1 METNEDNNE
10 ALSQIETMLNGNKKK
25 PRKHGFFS
33 RKPAKVKEETK
44 VRVKT
49 IVDIPP
55 LVNARRNVG
64 NNDLL
69 KAAIQGKN
77 EAQKDIERYFDINL
91 DENIPAMASIAKLMR
106 SNNFELSFEAMVDR
120 NTFEAETSR
129 ISGAEEKDM
138 KLMTLKKFSMY
149 IFDIYLPAM
158 YSQSEDIDGTSVI
171 SLLTDIYNY
180 MDLKKLYYVDR

>member
-10 ALSQIETMLNGNKKK
+10 ALSQIETMLNGKKKK
-25 PRKHGFFS
+25 PKKFGFFS
-33 RKPAKVKEETK
+33 RKPAKVREETK

-49 IVDIPP
+49 IMDIPP

-64 NNDLL
+64 NNDLV

-77 EAQKDIERYFDINL
+77 EAQKDIERYYEINL
-91 DENIPAMASIAKLMR
+91 DSNLPVMASIAKLMR
-106 SNNFELSFEAMVDR
+106 SNNFELSYQAIVDK
-120 NTFEAETSR
+120 NTFELETSK
-129 ISGAEEKDM
+129 IFGTDEKDM

-158 YSQSEDIDGTSVI
+158 YSQSEDVDGASLV

-180 MDLKKLYYVDR
+180 MDLKKLYYIDK